1 MIQRI
6 QSVYLFLAALSAILF
21 IIVPFGQIKSETG
34 VETWHIYQVVPIMI
48 AAIITALS
56 CLVTIFLFG
65 NRKFQLKIVW
75 VDIFFGVVLLG
86 LFIFRVTQH
95 IGLENYIFGIGAVFP
110 LLVILFLILSRV
122 AINKDEKL
130 VRSMDRLR

>member
-6 QSVYLFLAALSAILF
+6 QTVYLFLAALSAVLF
-21 IIVPFGQIKSETG
+21 IVIPFGQIKRDTG

-48 AAIITALS
+48 TAIITALS
-56 CLVTIFLFG
+56 SLVTIFLFG
-65 NRKFQLKIVW
+65 NRKLQLKIALL
-75 VDIFFGVVLLG
+75 DIFFGIVLLG
-86 LFIFRVTQH
+86 LFIFGVTQH
-95 IGLENYIFGIGAVFP
+95 IGIENYIFGIGAVFP
-110 LLVILFLILSRV
+110 LLVLLFLFLARM